1 MFSFYNKTKVQEN
14 KLYNKILILSRNKLL
29 YKKFK
34 ISDTFQNR
42 IYLIF
47 FHVGFLLAK
56 LKKAKKAYLY
66 KGFSQKLFDC
76 VFKNIELN
84 MREIGFGDVTVNKN
98 MKFLTKVFYN
108 TLLYAENYTKNN
120 PYKKKS
126 FLYKYF
132 TINSIKNNNIEDLVD
147 YFDKY
152 HAFCFDLSEDSVL
165 NGDLNFNYK

>member
-1 MFSFYNKTKVQEN
+1 MFNFYNKTKVQEN

-47 FHVGFLLAK
+47 FHVTFLLVK
-56 LKKAKKAYLY
+56 LKNSKKSHLY
-66 KGFSQKLFDC
+66 KDFSQKVFDC

-98 MKFLTKVFYN
+98 MKFLTKVFYK
-108 TLLYAENYTKNN
+108 TLPFVENYTKKTIDN
-120 PYKKKS
+120 KKS
-126 FLYKYF
+126 FLFKY
-132 TINSIKNNNIEDLVD
+132 INGEAINNNDGLID

-152 HAFCFDLSEDSVL
+152 HSFCFDLSEDSVL
-165 NGDLNFNYK
+165 NGDLKFNYK